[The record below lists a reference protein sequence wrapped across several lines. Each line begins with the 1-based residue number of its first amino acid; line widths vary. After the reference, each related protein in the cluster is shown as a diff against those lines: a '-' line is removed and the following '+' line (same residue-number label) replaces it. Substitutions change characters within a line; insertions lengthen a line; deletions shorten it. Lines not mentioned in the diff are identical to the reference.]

1 LEVETVEIPGEG
13 LDPGSGPDVEWCRCK
28 RQARSKLNLPEQ
40 VQWIGGIM
48 GLLDGKTAVIF
59 GLANER
65 SIAWGITQAM
75 HREGARIGISYA
87 GEVLE
92 RRVRPLADEIQCK
105 WIEQCDVTQDEQ
117 IASIA
122 DKARKDFGKIDV
134 LVHSIAFAG
143 RDELS
148 RPYYDTS
155 REGFKTAMDISVFSF
170 VALARSFRTLMGSGG
185 SMLCMTYYGSVK
197 VAPHYNV
204 MGVAKAALESSTRY
218 LAYDLGPEKI
228 RVNAIS
234 AGPIR
239 TLAAAG
245 VGGFRD
251 MYKHFAEVSPLREN
265 VTIEDVGN
273 AAVFLASDLSA
284 KITGEVL
291 YVDSGFNAVG
301 VQMGLPNERGE

>member
-1 LEVETVEIPGEG
+1 
-13 LDPGSGPDVEWCRCK
+13 
-28 RQARSKLNLPEQ
+28 
-40 VQWIGGIM
+40 M
-48 GLLDGKTAVIF
+48 GLLEGKTALIF

-75 HREGARIGISYA
+75 HREGAKLGISYA
-87 GEVLE
+87 GEALE
-92 RRVRPLADEIQCK
+92 RRVKPLAEQINCK
-105 WIEQCDVTQDEQ
+105 WVEECDVTKDEH
-117 IASIA
+117 IAA
-122 DKARKDFGKIDV
+122 TAEKAKKDFGQIDV

-143 RDELS
+143 REELTG
-148 RPYYDTS
+148 PYYNTS
-155 REGFKTAMDISVFSF
+155 RDGFKNAMDISVFSF
-170 VALARSFRTLMGSGG
+170 VALVKAFHPILRPGASLI
-185 SMLCMTYYGSVK
+185 CMTYYGSVK

-251 MYKHFAEVSPLREN
+251 MYKHFADVSPMREN

-273 AAVFLASDLSA
+273 AAVFLASDMSA
-284 KITGEVL
+284 RITGEVL

-301 VQMGLPNERGE
+301 VQMNPEAKESGQ

>member
-1 LEVETVEIPGEG
+1 
-13 LDPGSGPDVEWCRCK
+13 
-28 RQARSKLNLPEQ
+28 
-40 VQWIGGIM
+40 M
-48 GLLDGKTAVIF
+48 GLLDGKTALIF

-65 SIAWGITQAM
+65 SIAWGITQAFK
-75 HREGARIGISYA
+75 REGAQLGISYA
-87 GEVLE
+87 GEMLE
-92 RRVRPLADEIQCK
+92 KRVKPLAEQVDCK
-105 WIEQCDVTQDEQ
+105 WVEECDVTKDDQ
-117 IASIA
+117 ISAVA
-122 DKARKDFGKIDV
+122 EKAAKHFGKIDV

-148 RPYYDTS
+148 RPFYQTS
-155 REGFKTAMDISVFSF
+155 REGFKNALDISVFSF
-170 VALARSFRTLMGSGG
+170 VALANAFQPMLNPGASLMC
-185 SMLCMTYYGSVK
+185 LTYYGSVK
-197 VAPHYNV
+197 VAPNYNV

-218 LAYDLGPEKI
+218 LAYDLGPQKI

-251 MYKHFAEVSPLREN
+251 MYKHFAEAAPLREN

-284 KITGEVL
+284 RITGEIL
-291 YVDSGFNAVG
+291 YVDSGFNTVG
-301 VQMGLPNERGE
+301 VQMRPKEESAE

>member
-1 LEVETVEIPGEG
+1 
-13 LDPGSGPDVEWCRCK
+13 
-28 RQARSKLNLPEQ
+28 
-40 VQWIGGIM
+40 M
-48 GLLDGKTAVIF
+48 GLLEGKNALVF

-65 SIAWGITQAM
+65 SIAWGITQAF
-75 HREGARIGISYA
+75 HREGANIGISYA
-87 GEVLE
+87 GEMLE
-92 RRVRPLADEIQCK
+92 RRVKPLAEQVGCK
-105 WIEQCDVTQDEQ
+105 WVEECDVTKDEQ
-117 IASIA
+117 ITAVA
-122 DKARKDFGKIDV
+122 EKAARHFGKIDV

-148 RPYYDTS
+148 KPYYQTS
-155 REGFKTAMDISVFSF
+155 REGFKNALDISVFSF
-170 VALARSFRTLMGSGG
+170 VALTNAFQPILNPGASVMCL
-185 SMLCMTYYGSVK
+185 TYYGSVK

-218 LAYDLGPEKI
+218 LAYDLGTRKI

-251 MYKHFAEVSPLREN
+251 MYKHFADMSPMREN

-273 AAVFLASDLSA
+273 SAVFLASDLSSR
-284 KITGEVL
+284 ITVDIL
-291 YVDSGFNAVG
+291 YVDSGFNTIG
-301 VQMGLPNERGE
+301 VQISDKEEGKE

>member
-1 LEVETVEIPGEG
+1 
-13 LDPGSGPDVEWCRCK
+13 
-28 RQARSKLNLPEQ
+28 
-40 VQWIGGIM
+40 M
-48 GLLDGKTAVIF
+48 GLLDGKTALIF

-65 SIAWGITQAM
+65 SIAWGITQAIK
-75 HREGARIGISYA
+75 REGARIGISYA
-87 GEVLE
+87 GEALK
-92 RRVRPLADEIQCK
+92 RRVQPLADQIGCK
-105 WIEQCDVTQDEQ
+105 WVEECDVTKDEHIGA
-117 IASIA
+117 IAET
-122 DKARKDFGKIDV
+122 ARKDFGKVDV

-148 RPYYDTS
+148 GPYYNTS
-155 REGFKTAMDISVFSF
+155 REGFKNAMDISVFSF
-170 VALARSFRTLMGSGG
+170 VALARAFRPIMNPGG
-185 SMLCMTYYGSVK
+185 SMICMTYYGSVK

-245 VGGFRD
+245 VAGFRD
-251 MYKHFAEVSPLREN
+251 MYKQFADISPLREN
-265 VTIEDVGN
+265 ITIEDVGN

-284 KITGEVL
+284 RITGEVL

-301 VQMGLPNERGE
+301 VQMGFGKDEGEAGAGSGG

>member
-1 LEVETVEIPGEG
+1 
-13 LDPGSGPDVEWCRCK
+13 
-28 RQARSKLNLPEQ
+28 
-40 VQWIGGIM
+40 M
-48 GLLDGKTAVIF
+48 GLLEGKNALIF

-65 SIAWGITQAM
+65 SIAWGITQAFK
-75 HREGARIGISYA
+75 REGANLGISYA
-87 GEVLE
+87 GEALA
-92 RRVRPLADEIQCK
+92 RRVQPLAEQVGCK
-105 WIEQCDVTQDEQ
+105 WVEECDVSKDEH
-117 IASIA
+117 IAA
-122 DKARKDFGKIDV
+122 VAEKAAAHFGKIDV

-148 RPYYDTS
+148 RPYYQTS
-155 REGFKTAMDISVFSF
+155 REGFKNALDISVFSL
-170 VALARSFRTLMGSGG
+170 VALTNAFLPLLNPGASILCLTYGSGA
-185 SMLCMTYYGSVK
+185 SK

-218 LAYDLGPEKI
+218 LAYDLGPQKI

-251 MYKHFAEVSPLREN
+251 MYKHFADAAPMREN
-265 VTIEDVGN
+265 ITIEDVGN
-273 AAVFLASDLSA
+273 AAVFLASNLSS

-291 YVDSGFNAVG
+291 YVDAGFNTVG
-301 VQMGLPNERGE
+301 VQMNPDAKESDSAGA

>member
-1 LEVETVEIPGEG
+1 
-13 LDPGSGPDVEWCRCK
+13 
-28 RQARSKLNLPEQ
+28 
-40 VQWIGGIM
+40 M
-48 GLLDGKTAVIF
+48 GLLDGKTALIF

-87 GEVLE
+87 GEALA
-92 RRVRPLADEIQCK
+92 RRVKPLAEEIHCT
-105 WIEQCDVTQDEQ
+105 WVEECDVTKDDQ

-122 DKARKDFGKIDV
+122 EKAQKDLGQIDA

-148 RPYYDTS
+148 GPYYNTS
-155 REGFKTAMDISVFSF
+155 REGFRNAMDISVFSF
-170 VALARSFRTLMGSGG
+170 VALAKAFRTLLRPGG
-185 SMLCMTYYGSVK
+185 SLICMTYYGSVK

-218 LAYDLGPEKI
+218 LAYDLGPNKI

-251 MYKHFAEVSPLREN
+251 MYRHFAEMSPMREN
-265 VTIEDVGN
+265 ITTEDVGN
-273 AAVFLASDLSA
+273 AAVFLASDLSSR
-284 KITGEVL
+284 ITGEVL
-291 YVDSGFNAVG
+291 YVDAGFNAVG
-301 VQMGLPNERGE
+301 VQISLDKEQGGE

>member
-1 LEVETVEIPGEG
+1 
-13 LDPGSGPDVEWCRCK
+13 
-28 RQARSKLNLPEQ
+28 
-40 VQWIGGIM
+40 M
-48 GLLDGKTAVIF
+48 GLLDGKKALIF

-65 SIAWGITQAM
+65 SIAWGITQAFQ
-75 HREGARIGISYA
+75 REGAELGISYA
-87 GEVLE
+87 GEMLE
-92 RRVRPLADEIQCK
+92 KRVKPLAEQVGCK
-105 WIEQCDVTQDEQ
+105 WVEECDVTSDEQ
-117 IASIA
+117 I
-122 DKARKDFGKIDV
+122 KAVAEKAAKHFGKIDV

-148 RPYYDTS
+148 RPYYQTS
-155 REGFKTAMDISVFSF
+155 RDGFKNALDISVYSF
-170 VALARSFRTLMGSGG
+170 VALANAFHSILNPGASL
-185 SMLCMTYYGSVK
+185 LCLTYYGSVK
-197 VAPHYNV
+197 VAPNYNV

-251 MYKHFAEVSPLREN
+251 MYKHFADAAPLREN

-284 KITGEVL
+284 RITGEIL
-291 YVDSGFNAVG
+291 YVDSGFNTVG
-301 VQMGLPNERGE
+301 VQMKPKGDEEKAE